1 MWQVGIDQR
10 IAFGRRLIG
19 NHIKACTAQAAV
31 FQGGDECGFI
41 DQAAAADVDDDTA
54 WFQGFQF
61 GFAQQIAGLVVEWAV
76 QRNHVGPRQGLCKR
90 YIAIAT
96 SAGMFVF
103 AINHLHAKRFGALC
117 QGRAYAA
124 FAENQQGFAIHIVD
138 GRAKVAEIR

>member
-1 MWQVGIDQR
+1 MWQMGVDQR

-19 NHIKACTAQAAV
+19 NHVKACAAQAAV

-41 DQAAAADVDDDTA
+41 DQAAAADVDDDAA

-61 GFAQQIAGLVVEWAV
+61 FFTEQIAGLVVEWAM
-76 QRNHVGPRQGLCKR
+76 QRNHIGLRQCVCKR
-90 YIAIAT
+90 HIAVAA
-96 SAGMFVF
+96 SGGVFVF
-103 AINHLHAKRFGALC
+103 AINHFHAKRFGALR

-138 GRAKVAEIR
+138 GRAKMAEIR